1 MENEGEYSR
10 ISWEKWTKK
19 FKKKKKKSITKSLYL
34 RRYISLIKQYLLKR
48 KWFSEY
54 LKEKYKD
61 KVETVET
68 VTGIIEVRRIK
79 WN

>member
-1 MENEGEYSR
+1 MNKQQEIETEYD
-10 ISWEKWTKK
+10 EDK
-19 FKKKKKKSITKSLYL
+19 
-34 RRYISLIKQYLLKR
+34 IKQYLLKR

-68 VTGIIEVRRIK
+68 AYGIIEVRRIK
-79 WN
+79 TWQETTIL

>member
-1 MENEGEYSR
+1 MNKQQEIETEYD
-10 ISWEKWTKK
+10 EDK
-19 FKKKKKKSITKSLYL
+19 
-34 RRYISLIKQYLLKR
+34 IKQYLLKR

-68 VTGIIEVRRIK
+68 AYGIIEVRRIR
-79 WN
+79 